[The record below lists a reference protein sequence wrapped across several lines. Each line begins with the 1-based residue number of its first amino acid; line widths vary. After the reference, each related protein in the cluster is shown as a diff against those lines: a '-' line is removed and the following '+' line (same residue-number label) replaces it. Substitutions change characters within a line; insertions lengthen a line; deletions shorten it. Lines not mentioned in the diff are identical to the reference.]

1 MKDNQILKNSS
12 FHSTEST
19 PSRRIPKPI
28 SKPATP
34 RSHTS
39 KSPKQ
44 NSKIDLLFK
53 MAARS
58 SQINSVKNS
67 VLSQSSSTGKIKP
80 KLNDLEQTT
89 AEESALQPELKKFRK
104 LDHF

>member
-12 FHSTEST
+12 FHSTEPT
-19 PSRRIPKPI
+19 PNRRIPKPI

-39 KSPKQ
+39 KSPKK

-53 MAARS
+53 IAARS

>member
-12 FHSTEST
+12 FHSTEPT
-19 PSRRIPKPI
+19 PNRRLPKPI

-89 AEESALQPELKKFRK
+89 AEESALQLELKKFRK